1 MAAQSRGAV
10 RRAAVMGDA
19 CLIGPQPSWEN
30 FRFLAREYRDAVSE
44 LGQGAKGFLAAN
56 RSLAIARDRET
67 AITEARVAGEAK
79 AGMYSSFNMQE
90 STTVDLGLGSSRD
103 LGDWAI
109 AGSPQDCA
117 ETIIRQHEEFG
128 LDYIGLACLN
138 MPKGLSARLEYLQL
152 ISEELLPRL
161 P

>member
-1 MAAQSRGAV
+1 MGEGAT
-10 RRAAVMGDA
+10 
-19 CLIGPQPSWEN
+19 
-30 FRFLAREYRDAVSE
+30 
-44 LGQGAKGFLAAN
+44 GFLAAN

-67 AITEARVAGEAK
+67 AITEARAAGEAK
-79 AGMYSSFNMQE
+79 AGMYSSVNMQE

-103 LGDWAI
+103 LGDWAV

-117 ETIIRQHEEFG
+117 ETLIKQHEEFG
-128 LDYIGLACLN
+128 LDYVGFACLN